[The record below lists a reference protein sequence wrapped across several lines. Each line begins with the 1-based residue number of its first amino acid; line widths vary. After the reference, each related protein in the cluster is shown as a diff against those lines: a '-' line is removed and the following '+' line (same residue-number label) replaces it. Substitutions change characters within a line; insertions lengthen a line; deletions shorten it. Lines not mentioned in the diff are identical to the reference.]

1 MIEFLQKPVSEIQKI
16 RELEASGDLK
26 KQTEHLANVIESKAA
41 DSDELAVEMTMMVQQ
56 MAMDQAKAITELTT
70 MMVSMGGMK

>member
-1 MIEFLQKPVSEIQKI
+1 MIEFVQKPVSEIQAI
-16 RELEASGDLK
+16 RELESSGDLK

-41 DSDELAVEMTMMVQQ
+41 DSSELAVEMTMMVQQ

-70 MMVSMGGMK
+70 MMMTMGGMK

>member
-1 MIEFLQKPVSEIQKI
+1 MIEFVQKPVSEIQAI
-16 RELEASGDLK
+16 RELESSGDLK

-41 DSDELAVEMTMMVQQ
+41 DSSELAVEMTMMVQQ

-70 MMVSMGGMK
+70 MMVSMGGIK

>member
-1 MIEFLQKPVSEIQKI
+1 MIEFVQKPVSEIQAI
-16 RELEASGDLK
+16 RELESSGDLK

-41 DSDELAVEMTMMVQQ
+41 DSEELAVEMTMMVQQ

>member
-1 MIEFLQKPVSEIQKI
+1 MIEFLQKPVSEIQAI
-16 RELEASGDLK
+16 RKLEASGDLK

-41 DSDELAVEMTMMVQQ
+41 DSSELAVEMTMMVQH

>member
-1 MIEFLQKPVSEIQKI
+1 MIEFLQKPVSEIQAI

-41 DSDELAVEMTMMVQQ
+41 DSSELAVEMTMMVQQ

-70 MMVSMGGMK
+70 MMVSIGGMK

>member
-1 MIEFLQKPVSEIQKI
+1 MIEFLQKHVSEIQAI
-16 RELEASGDLK
+16 RELESSGDLK

-41 DSDELAVEMTMMVQQ
+41 DSSELAVEMTMMVQQ

-70 MMVSMGGMK
+70 MMISMGGMK

>member
-1 MIEFLQKPVSEIQKI
+1 MIEFIQKPVSEIQAI
-16 RELEASGDLK
+16 RKLEASGDLK
-26 KQTEHLANVIESKAA
+26 QQAEHLATVIESKAA
-41 DSDELAVEMTMMVQQ
+41 DSEELAVEMTMMVQQ

>member
-1 MIEFLQKPVSEIQKI
+1 MIEFLQKPVSEIQAI
-16 RELEASGDLK
+16 RELESSGDLK

-41 DSDELAVEMTMMVQQ
+41 DSSELAVEMTMMVQQ

>member
-1 MIEFLQKPVSEIQKI
+1 MIEFVRKPVSEIQAI
-16 RELEASGDLK
+16 RKLEASGDLK

-41 DSDELAVEMTMMVQQ
+41 DSSELAVEMTMMVQQ

-70 MMVSMGGMK
+70 MMVTMGGMK

>member
-1 MIEFLQKPVSEIQKI
+1 MIEFVQKPVSEIQAI
-16 RELEASGDLK
+16 RKLEASGDLK
-26 KQTEHLANVIESKAA
+26 KQAEHLAKVIESKAA
-41 DSDELAVEMTMMVQQ
+41 DSSELAVEMTMMVQQ

>member
-1 MIEFLQKPVSEIQKI
+1 MIEFVQKPVSEIQAI
-16 RELEASGDLK
+16 RELESSGDLK

-41 DSDELAVEMTMMVQQ
+41 DSSELAVEMPMMVQQ

-70 MMVSMGGMK
+70 MMMTMGGMK

>member
-1 MIEFLQKPVSEIQKI
+1 MIEFVQKPVSEIQAI
-16 RELEASGDLK
+16 RKLEASGDLK

-41 DSDELAVEMTMMVQQ
+41 DSSELAVEMTMMVQQ

>member
-1 MIEFLQKPVSEIQKI
+1 MIEFVQKPVSEIQAI
-16 RELEASGDLK
+16 RKLEASGDLK
-26 KQTEHLANVIESKAA
+26 QQAEHLANVIESKAA

>member
-1 MIEFLQKPVSEIQKI
+1 MIEFVQKPVSEIQAI
-16 RELEASGDLK
+16 RKLEASGDLK

-41 DSDELAVEMTMMVQQ
+41 DSSELAVEMTMMVQQ

-70 MMVSMGGMK
+70 MMVSIGGMK

>member
-1 MIEFLQKPVSEIQKI
+1 MIEFVQKPVSEIQAI
-16 RELEASGDLK
+16 RELESSGDLK

-41 DSDELAVEMTMMVQQ
+41 DSSELAVEMTMMVQQ

-70 MMVSMGGMK
+70 MMVSIGGMK

>member
-1 MIEFLQKPVSEIQKI
+1 MIEFVQKPVSEVQAI
-16 RELEASGDLK
+16 RELESSGDLK

-41 DSDELAVEMTMMVQQ
+41 DSSELAVEMTMMVQQ
-56 MAMDQAKAITELTT
+56 MVMDQAKAITELTT

>member
-1 MIEFLQKPVSEIQKI
+1 MIEFLQKPVSEIQAI
-16 RELEASGDLK
+16 RKLEASGDLK

-41 DSDELAVEMTMMVQQ
+41 DSSELAVEMTMMVQQ